1 MLEKMA
7 ATDLSISDI
16 INGIKNNIAKFA
28 NVSEAIASQTNLLA
42 LNATIEAARAGE
54 AGKGFAVVANEVKI
68 LAKKSAENSKE
79 LRESVLKEIQTQ
91 TSGLQ
96 NQFDE
101 KEHIRLSEMCQTL
114 IQFMVRNLYERT
126 CDVRWWATDEALV
139 NCVENS
145 DEAKITYAQTRLGM
159 INRFYSV
166 YLNLILVG
174 IDGKIITCSNEKY
187 LPNMKNMDISQ
198 LPWVKKAFATNS
210 GDKYVVD
217 DIFYD
222 PLHDNQTVAIY
233 SAAIRMGAKIDGK
246 VIGVL
251 GVVFD
256 FEKQAKVIVE
266 KEPAF
271 NAEELKK
278 VRVMLLDQ
286 NLRIIADSANNT
298 LLENFFLQH
307 SNKQKGFYFNDKK
320 ELVAFAKTIGYQEY
334 DGLGWYAVI
343 VQSA

>member
-1 MLEKMA
+1 MA
-7 ATDLSISDI
+7 TADLSISDI

-79 LRESVLKEIQTQ
+79 LRDSVLKEIQAQ
-91 TSGLQ
+91 TTGLQ
-96 NQFDE
+96 NQFDA

-139 NCVENS
+139 NCVE
-145 DEAKITYAQTRLGM
+145 DIQEEKIAYAQNRLSM

-174 IDGKIITCSNEKY
+174 IDGKIITCSNDKY
-187 LPNMKNMDISQ
+187 LPNMKNIDASQ
-198 LPWVKKAFATNS
+198 LPWVKKAFSTDS
-210 GDKYVVD
+210 GDKYAVD
-217 DIFYD
+217 DIFHD
-222 PLHDNQTVAIY
+222 SLHDNQTVAIY
-233 SAAIRMGAKIDGK
+233 AAAIRMGGKIDGK
-246 VIGVL
+246 VIGAL

-256 FEKQAKVIVE
+256 FETQAKVIVE

-271 NAEELKK
+271 NAEEFKK
-278 VRVMLLDQ
+278 MRVMLIDQ
-286 NLRIIADSANNT
+286 NLRIIADSSKTTA
-298 LLENFFLQH
+298 LETFFLQH
-307 SNKQKGFYFNDKK
+307 NNKQKGYYFNDKK